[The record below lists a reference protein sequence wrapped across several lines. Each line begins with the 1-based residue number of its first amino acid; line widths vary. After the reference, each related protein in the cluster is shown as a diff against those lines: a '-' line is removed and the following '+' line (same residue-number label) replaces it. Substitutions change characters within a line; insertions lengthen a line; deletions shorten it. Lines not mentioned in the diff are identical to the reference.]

1 MLQKRIIPLLLLSDN
16 KIVKTEK
23 FKNISYVGDPLNI
36 LKIFNEKEV
45 DEIMLLDIS
54 KRKKNYNL
62 QKELL
67 KQFASECFMPISY
80 GGGIDTLEDAEFIL
94 NLGFEKIC
102 LTHTA
107 LSNPK
112 LIQEISDNFGKQSV
126 VVKLDLKKNIFRK
139 LKVYDY
145 LNNKFINE
153 DINHF
158 IKKIISL
165 GAGEL
170 VINFVDNEGTRTGLY
185 DVDLL
190 KIDLDIEIPII
201 ISGGVNSYQNIKDLF
216 KSRIDAVALGSLLVY
231 FGIHKAVLINYPNKD
246 EKKELTK

>member
-1 MLQKRIIPLLLLSDN
+1 MKQISA
-16 KIVKTEK
+16 
-23 FKNISYVGDPLNI
+23 KNSI
-36 LKIFNEKEV
+36 
-45 DEIMLLDIS
+45 
-54 KRKKNYNL
+54 
-62 QKELL
+62 
-67 KQFASECFMPISY
+67 
-80 GGGIDTLEDAEFIL
+80 
-94 NLGFEKIC
+94 
-102 LTHTA
+102 
-107 LSNPK
+107 
-112 LIQEISDNFGKQSV
+112 
-126 VVKLDLKKNIFRK
+126 KKNIFRK

>member
-102 LTHTA
+102 LTHA
-107 LSNPK
+107 VLSNPK
-112 LIQEISDNFGKQSV
+112 LIQEISDSFGKQSV
-126 VVKLDLKKNIFRK
+126 VVKLDLKKNLFRK

-185 DVDLL
+185 DADLL

-201 ISGGVNSYQNIKDLF
+201 ISGGVNSHQNIKDLF